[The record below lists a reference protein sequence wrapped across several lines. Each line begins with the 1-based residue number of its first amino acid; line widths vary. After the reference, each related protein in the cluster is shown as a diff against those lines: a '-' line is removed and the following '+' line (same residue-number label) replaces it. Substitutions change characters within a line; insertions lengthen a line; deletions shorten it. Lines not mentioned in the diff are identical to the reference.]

1 MTSVQAADGE
11 PRVLCRWAGRGVS
24 VEQVEL
30 AAARLRA
37 GQETAATRTSVVNLA
52 VVADD
57 LATLDRTGSAMRR
70 LGGRHPGRTVL
81 ILARPD
87 AHPGI
92 DAEVTLHE
100 AVAEGHTVWW
110 EEVRIAAGGSCAR
123 HLDSVVAPLAV
134 RHLPLAVWFPGA
146 LPPPGDKL
154 AALADAVLV
163 DVRFAEPLG
172 WGRGDIE
179 AELAALVELAR
190 RCPVVDLSWKRLTPW
205 RDMLAALAGTPS
217 VAPFLAGVHSGHVA
231 AQPGPRRLLAGWLV
245 SRLGLRRDTVRLEDT
260 LHASMAIEAEVGG
273 STAILSVERSGGERL
288 VRGRALVDGREV
300 VSLTEALPEH
310 GLTWSLARALSNLG
324 ADTVYEH
331 SLAAALGWGNE
342 R

>member
-1 MTSVQAADGE
+1 MTTVHASDGQ
-11 PRVLCRWAGRGVS
+11 PRVLCRWSGRGVS
-24 VEQVEL
+24 VEQVEV
-30 AAARLRA
+30 AASKLRS
-37 GQETAATRTSVVNLA
+37 GEETAATRTSVVNLA

-70 LGGRHPGRTVL
+70 LGARHPGRTVL
-81 ILARPD
+81 ILARPE
-87 AHPGI
+87 APAGI

-172 WGRGDIE
+172 WGRGDLE

-205 RDMLAALAGTPS
+205 RELLAVLAGMPS
-217 VAPFLAGVHSGHVA
+217 VAPFLAEVRSAHVS

-245 SRLGLRRDTVRLEDT
+245 SRLGLRRDRVSLEDA
-260 LHASMAIEAEVGG
+260 LHASVSIHAEVDGRRA
-273 STAILSVERSGGERL
+273 TLSVERTSDERV
-288 VRGRALVDGREV
+288 VRAVAVVDGHEEL
-300 VSLTEALPEH
+300 SLSETLPEH
-310 GLTWSLARALSNLG
+310 GLTWSLARALSDLG
-324 ADTVYEH
+324 PDPIYEH
-331 SLAAALGWGNE
+331 SLSAALGWGDE